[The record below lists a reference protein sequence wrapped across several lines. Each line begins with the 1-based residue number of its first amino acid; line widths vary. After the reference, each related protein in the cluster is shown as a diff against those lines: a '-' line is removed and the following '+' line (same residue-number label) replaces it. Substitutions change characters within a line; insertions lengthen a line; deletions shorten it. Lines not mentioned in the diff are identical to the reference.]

1 MIRLAGEFQVR
12 FAPFRF
18 RCVTYCTVFVSYITI
33 LYSGRIS
40 TAERSSHTGVFLT
53 IQLTEAQNQYPVD
66 AEVLRLNGPYYMF
79 EQLLF
84 CIYSSA
90 ITFLTTYPCG
100 MRHLKREYIL

>member
-1 MIRLAGEFQVR
+1 MPTCAQTRKLQAIPMVKRANAQGRPCE
-12 FAPFRF
+12 
-18 RCVTYCTVFVSYITI
+18 I
-33 LYSGRIS
+33 LEGFWKDDPVGPGRIS

-53 IQLTEAQNQYPVD
+53 IQLTEAQNQCPVD

-90 ITFLTTYPCG
+90 ITFQTT
-100 MRHLKREYIL
+100 